1 MAISQSVVRGQ
12 GEAGCKKGRR
22 SAAHFAHPPGPLF
35 KMGSVFANVVVGVV
49 VRVAVTL
56 EEQAAAAGEGEEWM
70 YAVNPK
76 GLGAEAKDNIFAQFS
91 GVISIHAHAN

>member
-35 KMGSVFANVVVGVV
+35 KMGSVFANVVVGV
-49 VRVAVTL
+49 AVTL
-56 EEQAAAAGEGEEWM
+56 EEQAAVEREGGRGECT
-70 YAVNPK
+70 
-76 GLGAEAKDNIFAQFS
+76 L
-91 GVISIHAHAN
+91 

>member
-49 VRVAVTL
+49 RVAVTL
-56 EEQAAAAGEGEEWM
+56 EEQAAVEREGGRGECT
-70 YAVNPK
+70 
-76 GLGAEAKDNIFAQFS
+76 L
-91 GVISIHAHAN
+91 

>member
-12 GEAGCKKGRR
+12 GEAGCEKGRR

-49 VRVAVTL
+49 GVAVTL
-56 EEQAAAAGEGEEWM
+56 EEQAAVEREGGRGEGECT
-70 YAVNPK
+70 
-76 GLGAEAKDNIFAQFS
+76 L
-91 GVISIHAHAN
+91 

>member
-35 KMGSVFANVVVGVV
+35 KMGSVFANVVVGVF

-56 EEQAAAAGEGEEWM
+56 EEQAAEREGGRGGECT
-70 YAVNPK
+70 
-76 GLGAEAKDNIFAQFS
+76 L
-91 GVISIHAHAN
+91 

>member
-35 KMGSVFANVVVGVV
+35 KMGSVFANVVGVV
-49 VRVAVTL
+49 VGVAVTL
-56 EEQAAAAGEGEEWM
+56 EEQAAMEREGGRGECT
-70 YAVNPK
+70 
-76 GLGAEAKDNIFAQFS
+76 L
-91 GVISIHAHAN
+91 